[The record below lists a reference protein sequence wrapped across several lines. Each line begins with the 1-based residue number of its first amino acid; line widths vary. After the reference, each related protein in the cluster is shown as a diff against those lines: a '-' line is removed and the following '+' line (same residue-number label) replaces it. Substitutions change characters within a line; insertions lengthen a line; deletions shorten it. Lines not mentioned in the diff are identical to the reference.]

1 MQEIEK
7 KIVSPRRTNISD
19 NEEIIDDESLI
30 TSEDVVVTL
39 TNTGYI
45 KRVPLN
51 SYRSQ
56 RRGGKGRAGMT
67 TKEEDFVNEVFVV
80 NTLTPLL
87 FFSSMGIVL

>member
-1 MQEIEK
+1 M
-7 KIVSPRRTNISD
+7 TF
-19 NEEIIDDESLI
+19 
-30 TSEDVVVTL
+30 

-67 TKEEDFVNEVFVV
+67 TKEEDYVNKVFVV

-87 FFSSMGIVL
+87 FFSSLGIVYKIKTYKIPSGSPTSKGKALS